1 MSEKKVL
8 RMSFDPQ
15 TIEHLGIKMYSRIP
29 SAVAELIANS
39 YDADARKVEIRL
51 YDTDDER
58 RIEVV
63 DDGIGMD
70 FDEINEKFLR
80 IGRNRRK
87 DGADRSPSGNRKVTG
102 KKGLGKL
109 ALFGIGD
116 VIEVV
121 TVRRRSGRRTTF
133 VMDWEELMNTQGRD
147 YEPYYEDKECDEK
160 LSGTKIVLRELRRKS
175 PFDKNAFAVS
185 LSKLFDFFDTDFR
198 CWVYLNDDE
207 GIEINNELK
216 YENIESQFEWGFPEF
231 LENLEMDYANKQ
243 EIRGKVISTE
253 KPQKPGLRGITLF
266 ANGRL
271 VNGPEFFGISESSHV
286 FSYLTGW
293 LNIDFVDD
301 MEEDAISTNRQSLN
315 WELPETVVLR
325 EFLTKSLR
333 VIETDW
339 RAKRKEK
346 RKKQIKRQT
355 QVNIDEWYQALPQD
369 ILSEVEPIVETIVEE
384 SELPGDLQ
392 SQTVKR
398 VHKLIPEYP
407 YYHWRFLHED
417 VRDVSEDGYKEEDYY
432 KAFAEAVKL
441 YIHEV
446 RKRSGSSSDKA
457 FQMMQEVFGKG
468 KTLSVTKKYKKPNG
482 DDFSSQTKKN
492 IENGQKFLSK
502 GIVTGGR
509 NPISHE
515 LVRDLRISGLFSE
528 EDCLDA
534 LSLLSHLFRR
544 LDNSRLET
552 DE

>member
-1 MSEKKVL
+1 
-8 RMSFDPQ
+8 MSFDPQ
-15 TIEHLGIKMYSRIP
+15 TIEHLGVKMYSRIP
-29 SAVAELIANS
+29 GAVAELIANS
-39 YDADARKVEIRL
+39 YDADARKVEVRL
-51 YDTDDER
+51 YDIDDER

-70 FDEINEKFLR
+70 FDEINERFLR

-87 DGADRSPSGNRKVTG
+87 DGAERSPSGSRKVTG

-121 TVRRRSGRRTTF
+121 TVKRGSGRKITF

-147 YEPYYEDKECDEK
+147 YEPYYEDEKCDEK
-160 LSGTKIVLRELRRKS
+160 LNGTKIVLKKLRRKS
-175 PFDKNAFAVS
+175 PFERNAFAVS
-185 LSKLFDFFDTDFR
+185 LSKLFDFFDADFR
-198 CWVYLNDDE
+198 CRVYLNDDE

-216 YENIESQFEWGFPEF
+216 YENIESQFEWDFPEF
-231 LENLEMDYANKQ
+231 LESVETEYAKKQ

-271 VNGPEFFGISESSHV
+271 VNGPEFFGVSESSHV

-301 MEEDAISTNRQSLN
+301 MEEDVISTNRQSLN
-315 WELPETVVLR
+315 WELPETAALR

-333 VIETDW
+333 YIETDW
-339 RAKRKEK
+339 RAKRKTK
-346 RKKQIKRQT
+346 RKKQIRQQT

-369 ILSEVEPIVETIVEE
+369 ILPEIETIVDTIVEE
-384 SELPGDLQ
+384 SELPSDVQ
-392 SQTVKR
+392 SETVR
-398 VHKLIPEYP
+398 RIHKLVPEYP

-417 VRDVSEDGYKEEDYY
+417 VRDVSEEGYTKEDYY
-432 KAFAEAVKL
+432 EAFAEAVKL
-441 YIHEV
+441 YIIEV
-446 RKRSGSSSDKA
+446 KKRSGSSNEKA
-457 FQMMQEVFGKG
+457 FSMMQEVFGKG
-468 KTLSVTKKYKKPNG
+468 KALSVTKKYKKPNG

-515 LVRDLRISGLFSE
+515 LVRDLRVSGLFSE

-544 LDNSRLET
+544 LDNSCLKHE
-552 DE
+552 D